1 MLNSSLPI
9 YIDPRKYANHEMA
22 LEGQI
27 SLNQLKELCAAL
39 ASDVGEVAVHLNF
52 KVDEDRRYIATGN
65 LKTQVQL
72 ICQRCMEPTPYDVE
86 IELALAFVYDED
98 HAKNISVDFDPV
110 VMTEGEIVLAKM
122 IEEELLLALPV
133 VAYHD
138 QSGCNPI
145 ALKYASS
152 TDDAPDDEENPNP
165 FSILA
170 QLKAKS

>member
-1 MLNSSLPI
+1 
-9 YIDPRKYANHEMA
+9 
-22 LEGQI
+22 
-27 SLNQLKELCAAL
+27 
-39 ASDVGEVAVHLNF
+39 
-52 KVDEDRRYIATGN
+52 
-65 LKTQVQL
+65 
-72 ICQRCMEPTPYDVE
+72 MEPTPYDVD

-98 HAKNISVDFDPV
+98 HAKNIPDEYDPV